1 MESGLEKIIFNHEN
15 SLADSQHP
23 VAKFSYRS
31 YCVSNLRGGIGKSTL
46 SFNLAYL
53 MALNKSTL
61 VADLCAQGNLTDSL
75 NNSKDELA
83 VNIYDAIQPR
93 LLGPAFGD
101 IPDDISYL
109 ISGKNDEFKGIKA
122 SYFIPSSP
130 GLFAFASSL
139 YQQLQL
145 ASTQPVN
152 SEQKVRNILYTIKA
166 TLDKESDLK
175 KCDLQLLDCSP
186 FYTGATH
193 LAWCASDALIIPV
206 RVDEHSIKSLELTLD
221 MLGNPASDFNQWLK
235 RGGDLKPPKVVAIV
249 MTMVGARSNVKKTK
263 DRASLSFIE
272 RAYSV
277 ASRYAHLFDK
287 SPEDSFAIT
296 DDFTSS
302 GRISGALGIPIPK
315 LQIGKSYTI
324 EPKKRLEVYDA
335 NKKYRRELEYL
346 MSIL

>member
-1 MESGLEKIIFNHEN
+1 MDRGLEKIIFNHEN
-15 SLADSQHP
+15 SLSEHQHP
-23 VAKFSYRS
+23 SARFSYKS

-53 MALNKSTL
+53 MASSKSTL

-75 NNSKDELA
+75 NNSRDDLA
-83 VNIYDAIQPR
+83 VDIIDAIQPR

-145 ASTQPVN
+145 ASTQAN
-152 SEQKVRNILYTIKA
+152 SEQKVRNILYTIK
-166 TLDKESDLK
+166 TILDKEADLK
-175 KCDLQLLDCSP
+175 KCDLQILDCSP

-235 RGGDLKPPKVVAIV
+235 RGGDMNPPKVAAIV

-272 RAYSV
+272 RAYTV
-277 ASRYAHLFDK
+277 ANRYADLFDK
-287 SPEDSFAIT
+287 NPEDAFAIT

-324 EPKKRLEVYDA
+324 EPKKRLEVYEA

-346 MSIL
+346 TSLL

>member
-1 MESGLEKIIFNHEN
+1 MSSGLEKIISNHEV
-15 SLADSQHP
+15 SLTEGLNRSP
-23 VAKFSYRS
+23 PNFNYRT

-46 SFNLAYL
+46 SFNLAYM
-53 MALNKSTL
+53 MASSKSTL

-75 NNSKDELA
+75 NNTQSALD

-109 ISGKNDEFKGIKA
+109 ISGKNEEFKGIKA
-122 SYFIPSSP
+122 SYFVPSSP

-145 ASTQPVN
+145 ASTQAD
-152 SEQKVRNILYTIKA
+152 SEKKVRNILYTIKT
-166 TLDKESDLK
+166 TLDKESELK
-175 KCDLQLLDCSP
+175 KCDLQLIDSSP

-206 RVDEHSIKSLELTLD
+206 RVDEHSIKSLELTLE
-221 MLGNPASDFNQWLK
+221 MLGNQSSDFNQWLK
-235 RGGDLKPPKVVAIV
+235 RGGDMQRPKVASIV

-272 RAYSV
+272 RAYNV
-277 ASRYAHLFDK
+277 ASKYAYLFDK
-287 SPEDSFAIT
+287 NPEDAFAIT

-324 EPKKRLEVYDA
+324 EPKKRLEVYEA

-346 MSIL
+346 TSLL

>member
-1 MESGLEKIIFNHEN
+1 MDGGLDKIIFNHEN
-15 SLADSQHP
+15 SLSENLHP
-23 VAKFSYRS
+23 AARFSYKS

-53 MALNKSTL
+53 MASCKSTL

-75 NNSKDELA
+75 NNSGDDLA
-83 VNIYDAIQPR
+83 VNIIDAIQPR
-93 LLGPAFGD
+93 LLGPAFGE
-101 IPDDISYL
+101 IPEDISYL

-145 ASTQPVN
+145 ASTQEN
-152 SEQKVRNILYTIKA
+152 SEQKVRNILYTIK
-166 TLDKESDLK
+166 TILDKECDLK
-175 KCDLQLLDCSP
+175 KCDLRILDCSP

-235 RGGDLKPPKVVAIV
+235 RGGDMKPPKVAAIV

-272 RAYSV
+272 RAYTV
-277 ASRYAHLFDK
+277 ANRYAHLFDK
-287 SPEDSFAIT
+287 DPEDAFAIT

-324 EPKKRLEVYDA
+324 EPKKRLEVYEA

-346 MSIL
+346 TSLL